1 MVGSLGDASETEACQ
16 VRYLRHLGLS
26 RAGYSLSRLGIL
38 PFTLALAEE
47 MSLPYSTGPAV
58 LF

>member
-47 MSLPYSTGPAV
+47 MSLPY
-58 LF
+58 